1 MMVVE
6 TPPKSR
12 VPLCDLAVCIVTAE
26 QTLEL
31 HALDF
36 EGRLSHQT
44 SLADELTINVA
55 TFKLSLKV
63 IKEKVLHTEVYV

>member
-1 MMVVE
+1 MVVE

-12 VPLCDLAVCIVTAE
+12 VPLCDLAVCILTAE
-26 QTLEL
+26 QALEL

-44 SLADELTINVA
+44 SLADELTLNVA
-55 TFKLSLKV
+55 TFKLSFEV
-63 IKEKVLHTEVYV
+63 IKEKVLHAEVCV

>member
-6 TPPKSR
+6 TKPKSR
-12 VPLCDLAVCIVTAE
+12 VPLCDLAFLFLTAE

-31 HALDF
+31 HALEF

-44 SLADELTINVA
+44 SLADELTNNVG
-55 TFKLSLKV
+55 TFKISFEV
-63 IKEKVLHTEVYV
+63 IKEKVLHAEVCV